1 MRRAHQQGHT
11 GRDATLAKFRE
22 KHWVPQG
29 RKLAQKVKQNCQLC
43 KLRQAKLLQQS
54 MGQLPEA
61 RLQPAPPF
69 THIMLDLFG
78 PYVMKGEVQKRVS
91 GKAYGIIFTDLV
103 VGAVHIEAVYGYDT
117 QSFLMALS
125 RFASIRGWP
134 TTIYSDPGSQL
145 VGADR
150 ELKEAW
156 NQIDREVLHKYG
168 ARNGLTWLFGPA
180 DSPWNQGKV
189 EASVKAAKRA
199 IHFAAHNKR
208 LSVPEFL
215 TVCYEAANLLNE
227 RPIGTLP
234 GVDSN
239 LNILTPN
246 TLLLGRAWR
255 KESCVVLIADKSPIK
270 GDYRLGMIIHTYIH
284 ILFSSLPLGLFSGR
298 LHQVLWLLLT

>member
-1 MRRAHQQGHT
+1 
-11 GRDATLAKFRE
+11 
-22 KHWVPQG
+22 
-29 RKLAQKVKQNCQLC
+29 
-43 KLRQAKLLQQS
+43 

-61 RLQPAPPF
+61 CLQPAPPF
-69 THIMLDLFG
+69 THVTLDMFG
-78 PYVMKGEVQKRVS
+78 PYVVKGEVQKRVS

-103 VGAVHIEAVYGYDT
+103 VGAVHIETVYGYNT

-125 RFASIRGWP
+125 RFAWP

-145 VGADR
+145 VGTDR

-156 NQIDREVLHKYG
+156 NQIDREVLHKDG
-168 ARNGLTWLFGPA
+168 AWNGLTWLFGPT

-189 EASVKAAKRA
+189 EALVKAAKRA
-199 IHFAAHNKR
+199 IHFVVHNKR
-208 LSVPEFL
+208 LSVPEFF

-246 TLLLGRAWR
+246 TLLLGHACAKNPGNWHPTRQ
-255 KESCVVLIADKSPIK
+255 
-270 GDYRLGMIIHTYIH
+270 H
-284 ILFSSLPLGLFSGR
+284 ITSRYCLDQTVMNEF
-298 LHQVLWLLLT
+298 WAK